1 MRKLTE
7 KIEIKATDEA
17 VWGVLNDFGGVA
29 KWAPFLRHAA
39 LVGELERGVGSYRVM
54 RHYWGFRLEESVAE
68 WTDHA
73 GYTFNVVVVPYP
85 MFDVRESWSLN
96 GGNPHATVTS
106 KVQYG
111 MRLGVLGAALDWVL
125 VRHLIRREMR
135 AGLKGLRKY
144 VESR

>member
-7 KIEIKATDEA
+7 QIDIKATRES

-39 LVGELERGVGSYRVM
+39 VVGDIERGVGSYRVM
-54 RHYWGFRLEESVAE
+54 RHYWGFRLEESVVD

-73 GYTFNVVVVPYP
+73 GYTFDVVVVPYP
-85 MFDVRESWSLN
+85 MSEVRESWALE
-96 GGNPHATVTS
+96 GGNPHVTITS
-106 KVQYG
+106 SVTYG
-111 MRLGVLGAALDWVL
+111 MRLGGLGAALDWL
-125 VRHLIRREMR
+125 LIRHLIRREMR
-135 AGLKGLRKY
+135 AGLRGLRRF